1 MKNKETL
8 TLALTKYADELGKI
22 RERLDW
28 TKSWLDAAN
37 FMQVPDL
44 FIAQVKERDELQ
56 KREQEMDFKIRFVKW
71 VLEDNKP
78 KENEN
83 GQNPE

>member
-8 TLALTKYADELGKI
+8 TLALTKYTDELGKI

-37 FMQVPDL
+37 FMQTPDL

-71 VLEDNKP
+71 VLDDNKP

-83 GQNPE
+83 GQNP